1 MTRFQTAWRESLAI
15 ALCSVVLGFSYTFV
29 QEKGLFAKP
38 APQRVTLGTLSAAPS
53 IIDVQEALSLYQ
65 EGKAVFI
72 DARHEYDYK
81 LGHIRGAVNLPMAD
95 FDNKADVLASLPK
108 NKTLVTYCDGADC
121 NSSIELATKL
131 IESGFSSV
139 KVFFAGWNEWQGQRL
154 PVAVT
159 Q

>member
-15 ALCSVVLGFSYTFV
+15 VLCSVVLGFSYTFV
-29 QEKGLFAKP
+29 QQKGLFAKP
-38 APQRVTLGTLSAAPS
+38 ASQRTALGTSAAPS

-65 EGKAVFI
+65 EGEAVFL

-81 LGHIRGAVNLPMAD
+81 LGHIRGAINLPLAD
-95 FDNKADVLASLPK
+95 FDNKADVLASLRRD
-108 NKTLVTYCDGADC
+108 KTLITYCDGADC

-131 IESGFSSV
+131 IGSGFSSV

-154 PVAVT
+154 PIAVT